1 MGVGGSIGYHP
12 KTLIY
17 CDPSPGPAGTTFRSR
32 EDALF
37 RTGFPLDA
45 ARQRFRRSDRGG
57 FGLLGASGGIDSG
70 AGKAREA
77 GRALLVAG
85 PSAAGNFANFSRRSR
100 D

>member
-45 ARQRFRRSDRGG
+45 PWQRFRRSDRGEL
-57 FGLLGASGGIDSG
+57 GLLGASGGIDSS

-77 GRALLVAG
+77 GRALLVSG